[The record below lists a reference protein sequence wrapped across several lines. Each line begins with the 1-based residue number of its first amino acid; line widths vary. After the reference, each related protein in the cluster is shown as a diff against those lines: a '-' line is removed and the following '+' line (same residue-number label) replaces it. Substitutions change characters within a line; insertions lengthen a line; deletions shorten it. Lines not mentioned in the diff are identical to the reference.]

1 MFSRNQFRYFLI
13 VVDCYS
19 NRMYTK
25 ALKNKTS
32 KTVAQALKT
41 IFDQFQAPIEKFETD
56 RSISIAF
63 IYFLLRLLLQLN
75 RYFGNGVS

>member
-1 MFSRNQFRYFLI
+1 
-13 VVDCYS
+13 
-19 NRMYTK
+19 MYTK

-56 RSISIAF
+56 RSISIYLFPVKTVTATK
-63 IYFLLRLLLQLN
+63 
-75 RYFGNGVS
+75 